1 MALVGAWSHGELGI
15 RGAHWLQVDCSTR
28 MARLAATV
36 LTLLGLAL
44 VGCASRSQAKL
55 PPRAQT
61 PEFANE
67 EQKILACLDLR
78 DHIVDLYANEYVVRE
93 GLDMSREQ
101 RSAFRDGW
109 AEELAKRGTF
119 ERFEQS
125 CFFSLT
131 PRKYECGMASKST
144 DGLVAC
150 MKLSAR

>member
-1 MALVGAWSHGELGI
+1 
-15 RGAHWLQVDCSTR
+15 
-28 MARLAATV
+28 MARLAVTI
-36 LTLLGLAL
+36 LTLLGFAF
-44 VGCASRSQAKL
+44 VGCAPSREAKN
-55 PPRAQT
+55 PPGAQGRQ
-61 PEFANE
+61 FANE

-93 GLDMSREQ
+93 GLDMSQQQ

-119 ERFEQS
+119 DRFEQS

-131 PRKYECGMASKST
+131 PRKYECGMASTST

-150 MKLSAR
+150 MKLSSR